1 MKYAVN
7 LVKVSTYAKENNI
20 SVQTVY
26 NWMKEGRVN
35 GNTIDGVKF
44 VILDDNEQCNENTN
58 D

>member
-7 LVKVSTYAKENNI
+7 LVKVSTYAKEKDI

-26 NWMKEGRVN
+26 NWMKEGRVT
-35 GNTIDGVKF
+35 GITIDGVKF
-44 VILDDNEQCNENTN
+44 VILDNDEQRNENSN

>member
-26 NWMKEGRVN
+26 NWVKEGKLKSVV
-35 GNTIDGVKF
+35 IDGVKF
-44 VILDDNEQCNENTN
+44 IEVDEEWREKYIP
-58 D
+58 